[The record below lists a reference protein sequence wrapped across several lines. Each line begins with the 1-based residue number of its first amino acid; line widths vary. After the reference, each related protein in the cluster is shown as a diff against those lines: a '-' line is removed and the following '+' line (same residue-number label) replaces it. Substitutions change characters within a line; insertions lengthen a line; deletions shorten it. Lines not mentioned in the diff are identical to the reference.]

1 MAKKDIKRKQQNLSA
16 EDIEKIELLAK
27 VNERVG
33 KQLTISGETGS
44 LEEIDEL
51 KAILANDF
59 ENPEEKYNV
68 YYAGIRRLLMDNL
81 PKGNDFKEAR
91 DIIYDEKNIFLN
103 LGKRKSDHNGVRK
116 SDGRMT
122 YQPVMNEILDI
133 VVDWVAGS
141 KNPFDIYK
149 SFYELNEKNGYGHED
164 YDGSARSVGRAMLNI
179 ASERRKAPKG

>member
-1 MAKKDIKRKQQNLSA
+1 MAQKDINKKEQELSA
-16 EDIEKIELLAK
+16 EDIERMELLAK
-27 VNERVG
+27 ANERVG

-51 KAILANDF
+51 KAILAKDF
-59 ENPEEKYNV
+59 ANPEEKYNV
-68 YYAGIRRLLMDNL
+68 YYNGIRRLLMDNL
-81 PKGNDFKEAR
+81 PKGKDFKEAR

-103 LGKRKSDHNGVRK
+103 LGKKKSDHSGIRK

-141 KNPFDIYK
+141 RNPFDIYK

-164 YDGSARSVGRAMLNI
+164 YDGSARSVARAMLSL
-179 ASERRKAPKG
+179 ASD